1 MKCYLLVD
9 FGSTN
14 TKLTIVD
21 IENEEIIATAKAITT
36 IEDDIMR
43 GFNEAYAQL
52 EPVILENN
60 IEFVE
65 KIGCSSAAG
74 GLKMIAIGLVP
85 ELTSEAA
92 RRASLGAGAKILNT
106 YSYEL
111 AEADVEEMLAMK
123 PEIILLCGGTDG
135 GNKEVII
142 NNAKVLAKFK
152 ITIPIIVA
160 CNKAAQPQVA
170 EIFNKV
176 GFDYYRCE
184 NVMPS
189 INILNVDNV
198 RDVIREV
205 FMKNIVYAKGLDN
218 AIKYVGDVLMPTP
231 AAVLNA
237 ASLLAKGTDEE
248 DGIGDLVVVDIG
260 GATTDVHS
268 LCDGYPTKG
277 GITMKGLQEPFAKRS
292 VEGDLGMRYSVLAC
306 YQAAG
311 YRMFKKYYPNDI
323 SKDEVERQI
332 NLRHE
337 DIKLVPINKE
347 DKIFDATIAKICTE
361 LALNRHAGYIETSF
375 SPFGSMYSQYGKDLT
390 QIRYLVGTG
399 GVLVFNDKPAD
410 ILKAAKFDNEQP
422 DLLKPMHPRYL
433 LDKTYI
439 LSAMGLLATKLPN
452 QALRIMKKYLIEIKE
467 DNNEIKE

>member
-21 IENEEIIATAKAITT
+21 IEKEEIVATAKAITT

-43 GFNEAYAQL
+43 GFNDAYAQI
-52 EPVILENN
+52 ETFIAENN

-74 GLKMIAIGLVP
+74 GLKMVAIGLVP

-92 RRASLGAGAKILNT
+92 RRASLGAGAKILST

-111 AEADVEEMLAMK
+111 CEADVEEMMKLK

-135 GNKEVII
+135 GNKEVIVH
-142 NNAKVLAKFK
+142 NANALAQFPIK
-152 ITIPIIVA
+152 IPIIVA
-160 CNKAAQPQVA
+160 CNKNAQPQIA
-170 EIFNKV
+170 EIFDAVN
-176 GFDYYRCE
+176 FDYYRCA

-189 INILNVDNV
+189 INVLNVDNV
-198 RDVIREV
+198 REVIREV
-205 FMKNIVYAKGLDN
+205 FMRNIVHAKGLDN
-218 AIKYVGDVLMPTP
+218 AVKFVGDVLMPTP

-237 ASLLAKGTDEE
+237 ASLLAKGTDDE
-248 DGIGDLVVVDIG
+248 DGLGDLAIVDIG

-306 YQAAG
+306 YQASG
-311 YRMFKKYYPNDI
+311 YRLFCKYYPDAI
-323 SKDEVERQI
+323 SREEVEKQI
-332 NLRHE
+332 YKRHD
-337 DIKLVPINKE
+337 DIRFVPQAE
-347 DKIFDATIAKICTE
+347 ADKKIDATVAKICTE
-361 LALNRHAGYIETSF
+361 LAFNRHAGHIETSF

-390 QIRYLVGTG
+390 QVRYVIGTG
-399 GVLVFNDKPAD
+399 GVLVFNDDPID
-410 ILKAAKFDNEQP
+410 ILKAANFDKEQP

-467 DNNEIKE
+467 DNK